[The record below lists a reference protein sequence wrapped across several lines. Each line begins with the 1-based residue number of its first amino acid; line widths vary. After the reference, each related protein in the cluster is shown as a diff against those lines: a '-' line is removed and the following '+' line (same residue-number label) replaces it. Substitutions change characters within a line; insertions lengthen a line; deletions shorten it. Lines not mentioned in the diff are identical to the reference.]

1 MSASKQTEESIF
13 QSKYDEFCDDLAACL
28 PEFEAQIA
36 AAKALTAEQRLARF
50 SAEVLPHAAP
60 NRNPAVCPA
69 TVLPGVNI
77 TESIWAELSDQTKSA
92 IHEYLSLLAIS
103 CLFET
108 GKGKDSPFFSQ
119 ADGWMDDFM
128 KNMKTKMSS
137 MDFESIAKK
146 MASLFGMGSEGAG
159 GPALPKLPEK
169 FLKGHLAKLA
179 EEIMRDF
186 NPSDLGLDEET
197 IKKCEADPS
206 NAFGILMEIYQ
217 KNPNFI
223 MNSVQ
228 KIGKR
233 LQAKIQSGSI
243 NPATIV
249 AEAEELMKS
258 FSENPAFGDLMETF
272 RGMFSM
278 DELTKA
284 PGQVGVSA
292 RRAMINERLKKKL
305 AQQQAAAAAKPA
317 QNTIVRPSGGG
328 AGAATQQQP
337 TDDSWM
343 NEPASG
349 PSKKKG
355 RK

>member
-1 MSASKQTEESIF
+1 MATTASVF

-28 PEFEAQIA
+28 PEFEAAIA
-36 AAKALTAEQRLARF
+36 AAKALGLQQRLDRF

-60 NRNPAVCPA
+60 NRDAAQCPA
-69 TVLPGVNI
+69 MVLPGVSL
-77 TESIWAELSDQTKSA
+77 TSEIWSELSGQTKSA
-92 IHEYLSLLAIS
+92 IQEYLTLLSIS

-119 ADGWMDDFM
+119 SGEWMDDFM

-137 MDFESIAKK
+137 LDFESMAKK
-146 MASLFGMGSEGAG
+146 MASLFGVGGPEGSEGG
-159 GPALPKLPEK
+159 TSALPKLPEK

-197 IKKCEADPS
+197 IKRCEADPT

-233 LQAKIQSGSI
+233 LQAKIQSGAI

-284 PGQVGVSA
+284 PGQTGVSA
-292 RRAMINERLKKKL
+292 RRAMIKERMQRKL
-305 AQQQAAAAAKPA
+305 AQRQAAAQPA
-317 QNTIVRPSGGG
+317 QNTIIQPSGG
-328 AGAATQQQP
+328 AGASPQ
-337 TDDSWM
+337 DDSWIDAV
-343 NEPASG
+343 ASDQRKPQQ

>member
-1 MSASKQTEESIF
+1 MSASKPVEESIF
-13 QSKYDEFCDDLAACL
+13 QSKYDEFCNDLAAVV

-50 SAEVLPHAAP
+50 SEEVLPHAAP
-60 NRNPAVCPA
+60 NRDSKLCPA
-69 TVLPGVNI
+69 MVLPGVSI
-77 TESIWAELSDQTKSA
+77 TAAIWAELSDQTKSA

-137 MDFESIAKK
+137 MDFESMAKK
-146 MASLFGMGSEGAG
+146 MASLFGFGGTTGAE

-186 NPSDLGLDEET
+186 NPADLGLDEET
-197 IKKCEADPS
+197 INKCEADPS

-233 LQAKIQSGSI
+233 LQAKIQSGAI

-305 AQQQAAAAAKPA
+305 AQRQAATGQPA
-317 QNTIVRPSGGG
+317 QNTIDRPSGS
-328 AGAATQQQP
+328 AVQQP

-343 NEPASG
+343 NTPASG

>member
-1 MSASKQTEESIF
+1 MASELTSVF
-13 QSKYDEFCDDLAACL
+13 QSKYDEFCDDLVACL

-50 SAEVLPHAAP
+50 SDEVLPNAAP
-60 NRNPAVCPA
+60 NRDPAVCPA
-69 TVLPGVNI
+69 TVLPGVSI
-77 TESIWAELSDQTKSA
+77 TPEIWSELSGQTKSA
-92 IHEYLSLLAIS
+92 IQEYLTLLAIS

-137 MDFESIAKK
+137 MDFESMAKK
-146 MASLFGMGSEGAG
+146 MASLFGFGGAEGAG

-233 LQAKIQSGSI
+233 LQAKIQSGAI

-292 RRAMINERLKKKL
+292 RRALINERLKKKL
-305 AQQQAAAAAKPA
+305 AQQKAEAAARQAQA
-317 QNTIVRPSGGG
+317 QNTIIAPSG
-328 AGAATQQQP
+328 QQQPP

-349 PSKKKG
+349 SPRKKKG